1 MEKFLNLNQNLDSYI
16 KNSIFSSLMITNLIN
31 ELLDQAKLEKSTFEL
46 DNEYFNL
53 FEVIIHAFQ
62 ILKFQAE
69 SKNIKLMLQIDKS
82 KPFVFCKIWGDK
94 RRYLQILLNFISNS
108 LKFTKKDGFIKVH
121 LNILQE

>member
-1 MEKFLNLNQNLDSYI
+1 LNQNLDSYI

-69 SKNIKLMLQIDKS
+69 TKNIKLMLQIDQS
-82 KPFVFCKIWGDK
+82 KPFLFCKIWGDK

-108 LKFTKKDGFIKVH
+108 LKFTKKGGFIKVH
-121 LNILQE
+121 LKVLQE

>member
-16 KNSIFSSLMITNLIN
+16 KNSIFSSLVITNLIN

-69 SKNIKLMLQIDKS
+69 TKNIKLMLQIDQS
-82 KPFVFCKIWGDK
+82 KPFLFCKIWGDK

-108 LKFTKKDGFIKVH
+108 LKFTKKGGFIKVH
-121 LNILQE
+121 LKVLQE

>member
-69 SKNIKLMLQIDKS
+69 TKNIKLMLQIDQS
-82 KPFVFCKIWGDK
+82 KPFLFCKIWGDK

-108 LKFTKKDGFIKVH
+108 LKFTKKGGFIKVH
-121 LNILQE
+121 LKVLQE

>member
-16 KNSIFSSLMITNLIN
+16 KNSIFSSLVITNLIN

-69 SKNIKLMLQIDKS
+69 TKNIKLLLQIDQS
-82 KPFVFCKIWGDK
+82 KPFLFCKIWGDK

-108 LKFTKKDGFIKVH
+108 LKFTKKGGFIKVH
-121 LNILQE
+121 LKVLQE